1 MAITVDY
8 VVLHHL
14 KKTDGTNF
22 IRLRITHKRKSKY
35 IKTNICVLPE
45 DFTRSGNLKHQ
56 GKKDLADDEVRKYRK
71 VVDGITT
78 SAANEMDVDEVLRYI
93 EVKLKEK
100 EEFRLNFASFG
111 MQVAERKKASTAH
124 NYRVAIRSL
133 VRFFG
138 HEPDISEITVK
149 ALRRY
154 EEFIRSEPRM
164 VYDIGKD
171 IVRKTEKPEKPKG
184 GRAVNQ
190 YLGVVASVYR
200 SARMEFNEPDLG
212 IYRIPGD
219 PFEYYQIPQSTRPD
233 HRDIPAEW
241 VQMMIDQRRSLEG
254 LERFGVDLFLIS
266 FGLQGMNMVDMYELR
281 EHPQGNIIHYYRHKT
296 KDSGSRAAE
305 MYVRIEPC
313 IREIMKD
320 YLGKERMFRF
330 HQMYA
335 TRLNMTV
342 AVNNG
347 LKRWYQRNGIDRHFT
362 FYSARHT
369 WPTLAASK
377 RLQIESSVITDA
389 LAHSDRSRKM
399 DKVYIRQDWERIWD
413 ANAQVLALFDWGE
426 SEDNVN

>member
-8 VVLHHL
+8 VVLQHL
-14 KKTDGTNF
+14 KKSDGTNF

-93 EVKLKEK
+93 EAKLKEK

-111 MQVAERKKASTAH
+111 MQLAEKKKPHTGR
-124 NYRVAIRSL
+124 NYLTTMRGL

-149 ALRRY
+149 SMRAF
-154 EEFIRSEPRM
+154 EEFIRNEPKQ
-164 VYDIGKD
+164 VFCKDTGKLRD
-171 IVRKTEKPEKPKG
+171 GGKKKN

-190 YLGVVASVYR
+190 YMSVVKSVYKA
-200 SARMEFNEPDLG
+200 ARMEFNEPDLG
-212 IYRIPGD
+212 IFRIPVD
-219 PFEYYQIPQSTRPD
+219 IFDYYTIPKAPATTP
-233 HRDIPAEW
+233 RDIPAEW
-241 VQMMIDQRRSLEG
+241 VQMMIDQRKVLQG
-254 LERFGVDLFLIS
+254 VERLGVDVFLIS
-266 FGLQGMNMVDMYELR
+266 FGLQGINLVDLYNVSERPKNGVL
-281 EHPQGNIIHYYRHKT
+281 HYYRTKTTDT
-296 KDSGSRAAE
+296 KDDRAE
-305 MYVRIEPC
+305 MFVRIEPC
-313 IREIMKD
+313 IAAIMKG
-320 YLGKERMFRF
+320 YLGKERVFDF
-330 HQMYA
+330 H
-335 TRLNMTV
+335 TRYVRDYGLNV
-342 AVNNG
+342 AVNEG
-347 LKRWYQRNGIDRHFT
+347 LKRWIQRNGLDHFT

-389 LAHSDRSRKM
+389 MTHSDRSRKM

-426 SEDNVN
+426 SENNVN